1 MLRQYLQKLNKDQV
15 LPVKDTEG
23 AVLVIAGAGSGK
35 TRVLTSRIAYL
46 IMGKHVE
53 PSRILAITFTN
64 KAADEM
70 KLRLEKMVGDL
81 DGMWVSTIH
90 SMCVKILR
98 ASIPYLGFEKN
109 FSIYSEDD
117 KDRVLKR
124 IINEMELEPDKFLKL
139 AKNAI
144 SSAKNSDLS
153 PKEYKE
159 EHIRSQNIGV
169 ITEIFSKYQEELKK
183 SNALD
188 FDDLLIKT
196 LHLFE
201 DFPEVLAYYTERFQ
215 YVHIDEFQDTNVVQ
229 YKIAKL
235 LSSYHGNIFVVGDDD
250 QSIYGWRGAKISN
263 ILDFEDDFAGAK
275 VYKLEQNYRSTK
287 NILNCAN
294 LIIRNNS
301 SRKDKVLW
309 TENDAG
315 EKPEYYQ
322 AYDES
327 AEAEYVATKIKSLIR
342 NGKKA
347 SDFAVL
353 MRVNA
358 ISRSF
363 EQEFLKYNIPY
374 KVFGG
379 FKFFDRKE
387 IKDLTAYLRA
397 AVNPLDNEAI
407 LRVINVPRRGIG
419 DKSIEA
425 IIEYATYCDCSI
437 FEAICANEH
446 LPLNASAKNRI
457 ADFKDTLY
465 NLMLEVQNYN
475 APDFI
480 KLVIEKVNFLS
491 QFEEDT
497 EENESKKLN
506 VSELVNSAEE
516 FVKANANATLTDY
529 LGSITLSSDTD
540 EFDEGN
546 YVSVATI
553 HSVKGLEFD
562 TVFMVGLEETVFPI
576 SRATDSEEE
585 IEEERRLCYVAITRA
600 RKDLFISRAK
610 SRYLYGN
617 RQITLESRFI
627 KEIIPLLKEK
637 SVGGYNGGYNSG
649 YGNGYNRQDRSQYGY
664 KRDQGSDYGYYSDEA
679 PSRTF
684 GATKSFSSG
693 FKLNANV
700 PKKAESVVQTKFH
713 SGMKVHHKKFGN
725 GTVIA
730 VKDGGKVVDVAF
742 LGFGIKSL
750 ATEYAP
756 LEIVK

>member
-1 MLRQYLQKLNKDQV
+1 MLNSYLQKLNSAQI
-15 LPVKDTEG
+15 LPVKDTDG

-46 IMGKHVE
+46 VQEKAVE

-81 DGMWVSTIH
+81 GGMWVSTIH

-98 ASIPYLGFEKN
+98 SNISYLGFEKN

-117 KDRVLKR
+117 KERVLKR
-124 IINEMELEPDKFLKL
+124 IITEMDLEPDKFLKL
-139 AKNAI
+139 AKIAI
-144 SSAKNSDLS
+144 SNAKNEDLS
-153 PKEYKE
+153 PKEYKD
-159 EHIRSQNIGV
+159 EHIRSANIGI
-169 ITEIFSKYQEELKK
+169 ITEIFTKYQEELKK

-201 DFPEVLAYYTERFQ
+201 DEPDVLNYYSDRFL

-235 LSSYHGNIFVVGDDD
+235 LSRKHGNIFVVGDDD

-263 ILDFEDDFAGAK
+263 ILGFEDDFAGAK

-287 NILNCAN
+287 SILNLAN

-301 SRKDKVLW
+301 SRKEKVLW
-309 TENDAG
+309 TENDNG

-327 AEAEYVATKIKSLIR
+327 TEAEYVATKIKSLISS
-342 NGKKA
+342 GKRA

-397 AVNPLDNEAI
+397 VANPLDNEAL

-419 DKSIEA
+419 DKSIETLSA
-425 IIEYATYCDCSI
+425 FAGENDCSVY
-437 FEAICANEH
+437 EALRCVNE

-457 ADFKDTLY
+457 SDFKDLIY
-465 NLMLEVQNYN
+465 SLMLEVQNYSV
-475 APDFI
+475 PEFI
-480 KLVIEKVNFLS
+480 KLVIEKTNFLS
-491 QFEEDT
+491 QFVEDT
-497 EENESKKLN
+497 EENESKKFN
-506 VSELVNSAEE
+506 VSELINSAEE
-516 FVKANANATLTDY
+516 FSKLNKDATLTDY

-540 EFDEGN
+540 ELDEGN
-546 YVSVATI
+546 FVTVATI

-562 TVFMVGLEETVFPI
+562 TVFAVGLEEGVFPI
-576 SRATDSEEE
+576 SRASDSEEE
-585 IEEERRLCYVAITRA
+585 LEEERRLMYVAITRA
-600 RKDLFISRAK
+600 KKDLFISRAK

-617 RQITLESRFI
+617 RQISLESRFV

-637 SVGGYNGGYNSG
+637 SVSGYNTSPFAS
-649 YGNGYNRQDRSQYGY
+649 REDRNLNAYR
-664 KRDQGSDYGYYSDEA
+664 RDTANDYGYYSDE
-679 PSRTF
+679 PSSRTTF
-684 GATKSFSSG
+684 GGTSKSFLAG
-693 FKLNANV
+693 FKSSVA
-700 PKKAESVVQTKFH
+700 PQKKVQPVQEGKYR
-713 SGMKVHHKKFGN
+713 SGMKVNHKKFGN
-725 GTVIA
+725 GTIIA
-730 VKDGGKVVDVAF
+730 VKDGGKVIDVAF
-742 LGFGIKSL
+742 LGVGIKSL
-750 ATEYAP
+750 ASEYAP
-756 LEIVK
+756 IEIVD

>member
-1 MLRQYLQKLNKDQV
+1 MIDNYLQKLNSAQI

-46 IMGKHVE
+46 INGKGVD

-70 KLRLEKMVGDL
+70 KARLERMVGDL

-98 ASIPYLGFEKN
+98 GSIGRLGFEKN

-117 KDRVLKR
+117 KERVLKR
-124 IINEMELEPDKFLKL
+124 IISDMELEPEKFLKL
-139 AKNAI
+139 AKTHI
-144 SSAKNSDLS
+144 SNAKNSDLG
-153 PKEYKE
+153 PREYKE
-159 EHIRSQNIGV
+159 EHVTLTNIGI
-169 ITEIFSKYQEELKK
+169 ITEIYHKYQEELKR
-183 SNALD
+183 SNSLD

-201 DFPEVLAYYTERFQ
+201 EDEEVLSYYSERFK

-235 LSSYHGNIFVVGDDD
+235 LSSYHKNIFVVGDDD

-263 ILDFEDDFAGAK
+263 ILGFEDDFRGAK

-287 NILNCAN
+287 NILNLAN
-294 LIIRNNS
+294 LIIKNNS

-309 TENDAG
+309 TENDSG
-315 EKPEYYQ
+315 TKPEYYS
-322 AYDES
+322 AFDEN
-327 AEAEYVATKIKSLIR
+327 AESSYVATKIKSLI
-342 NGKKA
+342 NSGKKP

-358 ISRSF
+358 LSRSL
-363 EQEFLKYNIPY
+363 EQEFLKYGIPY

-397 AVNPLDNEAI
+397 ITNPLDNEAL

-419 DKSIEA
+419 DKSVQTVIDYANENGLSVYEA
-425 IIEYATYCDCSI
+425 ILEIDNI
-437 FEAICANEH
+437 
-446 LPLNASAKNRI
+446 PLGASAKTRI
-457 ADFKDTLY
+457 REFKDLIY
-465 NLMLEVQNYN
+465 GLILEVLNYKV
-475 APDFI
+475 PDFI
-480 KLVIEKVNFLS
+480 KLVINKTNFLS
-491 QFEEDT
+491 QFEENT
-497 EENESKKLN
+497 EENESKRLN
-506 VSELVNSAEE
+506 VSELVNSSEE
-516 FVKANANATLTDY
+516 FVKLNKDATLTDY

-540 EFDEGN
+540 EMDESN
-546 YVSVATI
+546 FVTVATI

-562 TVFMVGLEETVFPI
+562 TVFIVGLEETIFPI
-576 SRATDSEEE
+576 SRACDSDEEL
-585 IEEERRLCYVAITRA
+585 EEERRLMYVAITRA
-600 RKDLFISRAK
+600 KRDLYLARAK

-617 RQITLESRFI
+617 KNITLESRFI
-627 KEIIPLLKEK
+627 NEILPLLNQKQV
-637 SVGGYNGGYNSG
+637 SSYNS
-649 YGNGYNRQDRSQYGY
+649 YQTERPRDLGY
-664 KRDQGSDYGYYSDEA
+664 KNNAGSEYGYYSDDA
-679 PSRTF
+679 PSRSY
-684 GATKSFSSG
+684 GSVKSFSTGYKSN
-693 FKLNANV
+693 FTANRPT
-700 PKKAESVVQTKFH
+700 PKQTTATKYQ
-713 SGMKVHHKKFGN
+713 SGMKVVHKKFGA

-730 VKDGGKVVDVAF
+730 VKDDGKVIDVAF
-742 LGFGIKSL
+742 LGVGIKSL
-750 ATEYAP
+750 ATDYAP
-756 LEIVK
+756 IEIVK

>member
-1 MLRQYLQKLNKDQV
+1 MLDNYLQQLNSAQI

-46 IMGKHVE
+46 INEKGVE

-70 KLRLEKMVGDL
+70 KARLEKMVGNL

-98 ASIPYLGFEKN
+98 SSISRLGFEKN

-117 KDRVLKR
+117 KERVLKR
-124 IINEMELEPDKFLKL
+124 IISDMELEPEKFLKL
-139 AKNAI
+139 SKNHI
-144 SSAKNSDLS
+144 SNAKNSDLS
-153 PKEYKE
+153 PREYKE
-159 EHIRSQNIGV
+159 EHIRVGSIGI
-169 ITEIFSKYQEELKK
+169 ITEIYAKYQEELKR
-183 SNALD
+183 SNSLD

-201 DFPEVLAYYTERFQ
+201 EDKEVLSYYSEKFK

-235 LSSYHGNIFVVGDDD
+235 LSSHHKNIFVVGDDD

-263 ILDFEDDFAGAK
+263 ILGFEDDFYGAK
-275 VYKLEQNYRSTK
+275 IYKLEQNYRSTK
-287 NILNCAN
+287 NILNLAN
-294 LIIRNNS
+294 LIIRNNV

-315 EKPEYYQ
+315 VKPEYYS
-322 AYDES
+322 AFDEN
-327 AEAEYVATKIKSLIR
+327 AESEYVATKIKSLIA

-358 ISRSF
+358 LSRSL
-363 EQEFLKYNIPY
+363 EQEFLKYGIPY

-387 IKDLTAYLRA
+387 IKDLTAYLRIIT
-397 AVNPLDNEAI
+397 NPLDNEAL

-419 DKSIEA
+419 DKSVQAIMDYATLNDLSVYEA
-425 IIEYATYCDCSI
+425 ILEIDNI
-437 FEAICANEH
+437 
-446 LPLNASAKNRI
+446 PLGASAKTRI
-457 ADFKDTLY
+457 REFKDLIY
-465 NLMLEVQNYN
+465 DLILEVLNYDVPN
-475 APDFI
+475 FI
-480 KLVIEKVNFLS
+480 KRVIDKTNFLS
-491 QFEEDT
+491 QFEDNT

-506 VSELVNSAEE
+506 VSELVNSSQE
-516 FVKANANATLTDY
+516 FIKLNKGANLTDY

-540 EFDEGN
+540 EMDESN
-546 YVSVATI
+546 FVTIATI

-562 TVFMVGLEETVFPI
+562 TVFIVGLEETIFPI
-576 SRATDSEEE
+576 SRACENDEEL
-585 IEEERRLCYVAITRA
+585 EEERRLMYVAITRA
-600 RKDLFISRAK
+600 KRDLFLARAK

-617 RQITLESRFI
+617 KNFTLESRFV
-627 KEIIPLLKEK
+627 KEILPLLTQK
-637 SVGGYNGGYNSG
+637 SVNSYNSYQTQRPRDLGYNKN
-649 YGNGYNRQDRSQYGY
+649 NGSEF
-664 KRDQGSDYGYYSDEA
+664 GYYSDEA
-679 PSRTF
+679 PSKSY
-684 GATKSFSSG
+684 GSVKSFSTGYSSNYG
-693 FKLNANV
+693 ANRTPAKPVFKA
-700 PKKAESVVQTKFH
+700 KYQ
-713 SGMKVHHKKFGN
+713 SGMKVIHKKFGA
-725 GTVIA
+725 GTIIA
-730 VKDGGKVVDVAF
+730 VKDNGKVIDVAF
-742 LGFGIKSL
+742 LGVGIKSL
-750 ATEYAP
+750 ATDYAP
-756 LEIVK
+756 IEIVK

>member
-1 MLRQYLQKLNKDQV
+1 MLNTYLEKLNSAQI
-15 LPVKDTEG
+15 LPVKDTDG

-46 IMGKHVE
+46 IQEKRVD

-81 DGMWVSTIH
+81 GGMWVSTIH

-98 ASIPYLGFEKN
+98 SSISYLGFEKN

-117 KDRVLKR
+117 KERVLKR
-124 IINEMELEPDKFLKL
+124 IISEMELEPDKFLKL
-139 AKNAI
+139 AKI
-144 SSAKNSDLS
+144 SISNAKNADLS

-159 EHIRSQNIGV
+159 EHIRSGNIGV
-169 ITEIFSKYQEELKK
+169 ITEIFTKYQEELKK

-201 DFPEVLAYYTERFQ
+201 ENPEVLSYYSDRFL

-235 LSSYHGNIFVVGDDD
+235 LSSRHGNIFVVGDDD

-263 ILDFEDDFAGAK
+263 ILGFEDDFRGAK

-287 NILNCAN
+287 SILNLAN

-309 TENDAG
+309 TENDGG

-327 AEAEYVATKIKSLIR
+327 TEAEYVATKIKSLI
-342 NGKKA
+342 NSGKRA

-358 ISRSF
+358 LSRSF

-387 IKDLTAYLRA
+387 FKDLTAYLRA
-397 AVNPLDNEAI
+397 VVNPLDNEAI

-419 DKSIEA
+419 DKSIDA
-425 IIEYATYCDCSI
+425 VLNFSQSADCSV
-437 FEAICANEH
+437 FESISAVNN
-446 LPLNASAKNRI
+446 LPLNSSAKTRI
-457 ADFKDTLY
+457 LDFKNLLY
-465 NLMLEVQNYN
+465 SLMLEVQNYSV
-475 APDFI
+475 PEFI
-480 KLVIEKVNFLS
+480 KLVIEKTNFLS
-491 QFEEDT
+491 QFEDDT

-506 VSELVNSAEE
+506 VSELISSAEE
-516 FVKANANATLTDY
+516 FIKLNSGASLTDY
-529 LGSITLSSDTD
+529 LGSITLSSETD
-540 EFDEGN
+540 ELDEGN
-546 YVSVATI
+546 FVTVATI

-562 TVFMVGLEETVFPI
+562 TVFAVGLEETVFPI
-576 SRATDSEEE
+576 SRATDSDEEL
-585 IEEERRLCYVAITRA
+585 EEERRLMYVAITRA
-600 RKDLFISRAK
+600 KKDLFISRAK

-637 SVGGYNGGYNSG
+637 SASGYNG
-649 YGNGYNRQDRSQYGY
+649 YGSPYGSAERQPSYGY
-664 KRDQGSDYGYYSDEA
+664 KRDGASEYGYYSDESPA
-679 PSRTF
+679 KRSF
-684 GATKSFSSG
+684 GYTKSYSTGYKSSAG
-693 FKLNANV
+693 LQ
-700 PKKAESVVQTKFH
+700 KKVQETSSSKYR
-713 SGMKVHHKKFGN
+713 SGMKVRHKKFGN
-725 GTVIA
+725 GTIIA
-730 VKDGGKVVDVAF
+730 VKDGGKVIDVAF
-742 LGFGIKSL
+742 LGVGIKSL
-750 ATEYAP
+750 ASEYAP
-756 LEIVK
+756 IEIID